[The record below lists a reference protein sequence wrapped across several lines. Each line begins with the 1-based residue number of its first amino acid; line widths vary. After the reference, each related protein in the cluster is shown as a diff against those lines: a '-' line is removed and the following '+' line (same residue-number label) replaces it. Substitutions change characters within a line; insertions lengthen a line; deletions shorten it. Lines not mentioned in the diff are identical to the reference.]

1 MNNPKFS
8 INVPVYNAEAT
19 IGRTI
24 DILKELDYV
33 EYEVVLV
40 NDGSTDQ
47 TQEIIQE

>member
-8 INVPVYNAEAT
+8 IIVPVYNAEAT

-24 DILKELDYV
+24 DILKELDYE

-40 NDGSTDQ
+40 MMDQ
-47 TQEIIQE
+47 QIKHRKSFKN